1 MQSFWQDLRYGARML
16 LKKPGFTLIAVITL
30 SLGIGANTAIF
41 SVVNGVL
48 WSALPYPQPEQLAMV
63 WMDNRRQGIREDI
76 TSYPNFQDWRDQNKT
91 FQGMAGVRERNVN
104 LTGVGEPEE
113 IRAASVSVNFF
124 QLMGVNPARG
134 RGFSAEEEQPGKD
147 RIVVLSHG
155 LWQRRFGGDP
165 GILNKNISLNG
176 ESHVV
181 AGVAP
186 PGFQFPEKTE
196 IWAPLAPNEQMRA
209 ARSIFWLPV
218 VGRLKPGVTRAQAQA
233 EMDLIGKQLEH
244 QYPDIN
250 AGYGVNVVPLM
261 EQTVGSIRRSLL
273 VLFGAVLFVL
283 LIACANVANLLL
295 ARAATRQ
302 REVAVR
308 AALGA
313 GRWRIVRQLLT
324 ESLLLAG
331 VGGALGVFLAWWGL
345 QLLLDLSP
353 ANIPRLENIL
363 LDGRAL
369 GFTLGLS
376 LLTGLIFG
384 LAPALQT
391 SQLELSETLKE
402 GGRGGAGSPRAQ
414 RIRGVFIVAE
424 VALTLALLVGAGLL
438 IRSFW
443 RLQQVDPG
451 FETDR
456 ILTMRLTLPRSK
468 YPEGAQVASF
478 YERLQERLSAL
489 PGVEAASATSGILL
503 PMVTNSS
510 NFTIENKPQD
520 PREQQL
526 DLPYNAVMPNYF
538 QTMGVQLLSGRAFT
552 AQDAR
557 DKPQVAIVNETFVK
571 RYFPNEDPVGRRFTF
586 GDANDNPQWITIVG
600 VVRDSKRQGL
610 DQPIRMESWLPHA
623 QTQPRRMEVVLRA
636 AGDPLA
642 LSQAA
647 REVVRSLDRDLPI
660 PKMET
665 VERILSENVAQRRL
679 NMLLLGLFALVA
691 LILAMVGIYG
701 VMSYAVTQRTNEIGI
716 RMAMGAQTS
725 DVIRL
730 VLKQGMKLALAGVA
744 IGLVATLALTRLM
757 ASLLFGVSATDPIT
771 FAAIAALLTGV
782 ALVACWIPARR
793 AAKVDPMIALRYE

>member
-1 MQSFWQDLRYGARML
+1 MQSFWQDLRFGARML
-16 LKKPGFTLIAVITL
+16 LKKPVFTLIAVITL

-48 WSALPYPQPEQLAMV
+48 WSALPYPQPEQLARV

-76 TSYPNFQDWRDQNKT
+76 TSYPNFQDWRDQNKS
-91 FQGMAGVRERNVN
+91 FQGMACVRNRNAN
-104 LTGVGEPEE
+104 LTGEGEPEE
-113 IRAASVSVNFF
+113 IRAASVSANFF
-124 QLMGVNPARG
+124 QLMGVNPELG
-134 RGFSAEEEQPGKD
+134 RGFTAEEEQPGRD

-165 GILNKNISLNG
+165 GILNRTISLNG

-181 AGVAP
+181 VGVAP

-196 IWAPLAPNEQMRA
+196 IWSPLAPNENMRA
-209 ARSIFWLPV
+209 ARGVFWLPV

-233 EMDLIGKQLEH
+233 DMDLIGKQLEQ
-244 QYPDIN
+244 QYPNMN

-302 REVAVR
+302 REVALR

-313 GRWRIVRQLLT
+313 SRWRIVRQLLT
-324 ESLLLAG
+324 ESVLLAV
-331 VGGALGVFLAWWGL
+331 VGGALGVMLAWWGL
-345 QLLLDLSP
+345 QLLIDLSP
-353 ANIPRLENIL
+353 ANIPRLENIS

-369 GFTLGLS
+369 GFTMALS

-391 SQLELSETLKE
+391 SHLELGETLKE
-402 GGRGGAGSPRAQ
+402 GGRGGSGGRRAQ
-414 RIRGVFIVAE
+414 HIRSVFIVAE

-451 FETDR
+451 FKTDS
-456 ILTMRLTLPRSK
+456 ILTLRLSLPRSK
-468 YPEGAQVASF
+468 YSEEAQVVSF

-489 PGVEAASATSGILL
+489 PGVEAASATNGILL

-510 NFTIENKPQD
+510 IFAIENKPQD
-520 PREQQL
+520 PRERQFE
-526 DLPYNAVMPNYF
+526 LPFNAVMPNYF

-557 DKPQVAIVNETFVK
+557 DKPRVAIVNETFVK
-571 RYFPNEDPVGRRFTF
+571 HYFPNEDPIGRRFTF
-586 GDANDNPQWITIVG
+586 FDANDNTQWITIVG
-600 VVRDSKRQGL
+600 VVRDTKRQGL

-623 QTQPRRMEVVLRA
+623 QSQSRSMEVVLRT
-636 AGDPLA
+636 AGDPLT
-642 LSQAA
+642 LSQTA
-647 REVVRSLDRDLPI
+647 REVVWSLDRDLPI

-665 VERILSENVAQRRL
+665 VERVLSENVAQRRL

-691 LILAMVGIYG
+691 LILAAVGIYG

-716 RMAMGAQTS
+716 RMAMGAKAS
-725 DVIRL
+725 AVLWL
-730 VLKQGMKLALAGVA
+730 VVRQGMLLVLAGVV
-744 IGLVATLALTRLM
+744 IGLAATFALTRLM

-771 FAAIAALLTGV
+771 FVAIAALLTGV

-793 AAKVDPMIALRYE
+793 AAKVDPMVALRYE